1 MADRTLDPAVSFY
14 RLESTSIHKALNRGP
29 IDGIRTSHG
38 VACVQRDRSRA
49 VNTNT
54 AYLYKRCIH
63 NTSSEPAVGYKFQQ
77 ILHLLLWN
85 DFLISPCQQKR
96 DTKQHPIS
104 DLLTIQ
110 MGKLD
115 DATVPLR
122 WRFPL
127 SNKIFREKNSGFP
140 LLSPAESGICGLA
153 MQQAVQES
161 ARRTPMLKGGCLVFQ
176 PLLSSTLYC
185 QP

>member
-14 RLESTSIHKALNRGP
+14 RLESTSIHKTFNRGP
-29 IDGIRTSHG
+29 IDGIRTSHS
-38 VACVQRDRSRA
+38 VACVQRDRSHA

-96 DTKQHPIS
+96 DTKQHPSQWGKLPITE
-104 DLLTIQ
+104 DLL
-110 MGKLD
+110 LHP
-115 DATVPLR
+115 TVAAAHL
-122 WRFPL
+122 
-127 SNKIFREKNSGFP
+127 IFHLPFSFFVNS
-140 LLSPAESGICGLA
+140 
-153 MQQAVQES
+153 Q
-161 ARRTPMLKGGCLVFQ
+161 
-176 PLLSSTLYC
+176 
-185 QP
+185 